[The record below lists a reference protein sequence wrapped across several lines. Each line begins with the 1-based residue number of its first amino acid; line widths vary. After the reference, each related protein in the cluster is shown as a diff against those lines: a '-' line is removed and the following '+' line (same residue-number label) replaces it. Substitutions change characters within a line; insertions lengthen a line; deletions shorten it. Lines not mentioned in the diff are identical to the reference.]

1 MSTARQKNSMRN
13 HIEDEKVAVEVMI
26 RMYCRY
32 KEGNSVLCP
41 ACEELL
47 AYAMERLDRCRFRPD
62 KPTCRKCP
70 VHCYSPRMQEQMRT
84 VMRYA
89 GPRMLLYHP
98 LPALLH
104 LWRELI
110 ANKHSD
116 YTKS

>member
-70 VHCYSPRMQEQMRT
+70 VHCYRKDMRERIRS
-84 VMRYA
+84 VMRWS
-89 GPRMLLYHP
+89 GPRMILFHP
-98 LPALLH
+98 IIAIRH
-104 LWRELI
+104 TIRELRNG
-110 ANKHSD
+110 AF
-116 YTKS
+116 TER